1 MLSYAR
7 TETESIAEKVIILG
21 RSKVANKSYFCPNS
35 ACLADELSARS
46 TSSFS
51 NVWLVTDEDMGSSW
65 LMVSE
70 KPSCP
75 HCTATLITA
84 QTERSE
90 LVLPLM

>member
-7 TETESIAEKVIILG
+7 TETESIAEKVIVLG
-21 RSKVANKSYFCPNS
+21 RSKVANKSYFCPTS
-35 ACLADELSARS
+35 TCLADELSARS

-65 LMVSE
+65 LMVAE

-75 HCTATLITA
+75 HCAATLIT
-84 QTERSE
+84 TESERFE

>member
-7 TETESIAEKVIILG
+7 TETESIAEKVIVLG
-21 RSKVANKSYFCPNS
+21 RSKVANKSYFCPHS

-51 NVWLVTDEDMGSSW
+51 NVWLITDEDMGNSW
-65 LMVSE
+65 LMVAE

-75 HCTATLITA
+75 HCASPLIT
-84 QTERSE
+84 TESE
-90 LVLPLM
+90 RFEFVLPLM

>member
-1 MLSYAR
+1 MVAYTR

-21 RSKVANKSYFCPNS
+21 RSKAATKSYFCPNS

-65 LMVSE
+65 LMVAE

-75 HCTATLITA
+75 HCTSILITA
-84 QTERSE
+84 TSERAE
-90 LVLPLM
+90 IVLPLM